1 MLPLFLLGSLVDKVE
16 ELIEFGGDDDL
27 GAAVA
32 LTARFG
38 VVVGNR
44 VVFAAAA
51 CRESC
56 GVDSEIILKRLHHR
70 RCAQSGEVP
79 VIAYVGARDG
89 DIVGIAFHEHIVV
102 VVILDDLGDLAQRHS
117 FRS

>member
-32 LTARFG
+32 LTAHFG

-44 VVFAAAA
+44 VVFAIKPKLTL
-51 CRESC
+51 E
-56 GVDSEIILKRLHHR
+56 
-70 RCAQSGEVP
+70 
-79 VIAYVGARDG
+79 
-89 DIVGIAFHEHIVV
+89 
-102 VVILDDLGDLAQRHS
+102 
-117 FRS
+117 